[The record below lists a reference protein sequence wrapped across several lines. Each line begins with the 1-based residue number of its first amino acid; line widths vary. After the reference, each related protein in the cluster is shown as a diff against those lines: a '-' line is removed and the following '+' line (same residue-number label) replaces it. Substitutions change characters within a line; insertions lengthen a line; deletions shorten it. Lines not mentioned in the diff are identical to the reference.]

1 MDRTCGRKYL
11 QLFWLFS
18 KYLEQEMLQEQWY
31 QMDKYLE
38 SNNWIAKELEKN
50 YKVLIYTKKKW
61 TKKNLILT
69 IFND

>member
-38 SNNWIAKELEKN
+38 SN
-50 YKVLIYTKKKW
+50 KVLIYTKEKW

-69 IFND
+69 IFNG